1 MNTLGLN
8 APQFPGLQTGKFKTV
23 AQVQDLIKQ
32 QRRLKGYTFN
42 VPNGQS
48 QQNLQ
53 LSGTARILLGI
64 QLIPIAPGTDTFI
77 QGFQNISEVSF
88 KVNNEII
95 IESLSPQFLTN
106 YSNDEEYCEIP
117 RPLSGTDQITISF
130 TNSGATEK
138 CAIAVYYI

>member
-1 MNTLGLN
+1 MNKLGLN
-8 APQFPGLQTGKFKTV
+8 APQFPGMQTGKLKTV
-23 AQVQDLIKQ
+23 GEVQNLIKK
-32 QRRLKGYTFN
+32 QRRVKGYTFS

-64 QLIPIAPGTDTFI
+64 QLLPVNPGTDTYI
-77 QGFQNISEVSF
+77 QGFQNISQISF

-95 IESLSPQFLTN
+95 LESLHPNFATN
-106 YSNDEEYCEIP
+106 YANDNEFLDIP
-117 RPLSGTDQITISF
+117 RPLSGTDEITISF
-130 TNSGATEK
+130 TNSGGTEV

>member
-1 MNTLGLN
+1 MNTQGLN
-8 APQFPGLQTGKFKTV
+8 APQFPGLQTGKLKTV
-23 AQVQDLIKQ
+23 EQVRDLIKK

-53 LSGTARILLGI
+53 LSGTARVLLGI

-106 YSNDEEYCEIP
+106 YSNDEEYCDIP

>member
-1 MNTLGLN
+1 MNNLGLN
-8 APQFPGLQTGKFKTV
+8 APQFPGLQTGKLKTV
-23 AQVQDLIKQ
+23 GEVRDLIKK
-32 QRRLKGYTFN
+32 QRRVKGYTFS

-64 QLIPIAPGTDTFI
+64 QLLAVAPGTDVFI
-77 QGFQNISEVSF
+77 QGFQSISDISF

-95 IESLSPQFLTN
+95 LESLHPNFITN
-106 YSNDEEYCEIP
+106 YANDNEYMDLP

-130 TNSGATEK
+130 TNSGATEV